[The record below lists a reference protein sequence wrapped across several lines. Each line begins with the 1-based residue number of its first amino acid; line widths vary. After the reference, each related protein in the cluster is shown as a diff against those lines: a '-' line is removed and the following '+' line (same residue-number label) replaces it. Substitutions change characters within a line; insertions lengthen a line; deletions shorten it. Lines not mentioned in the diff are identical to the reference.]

1 MKREMTVI
9 AGYQRQGA
17 GRRWLCWLWCLP
29 GLLAAG
35 SCQADNGK
43 NFTLPVSASIT
54 SGTCEVRMFSGEDA
68 PGTPDEGALELESDV
83 DFSDANKLGDE
94 GGVAGRGVG
103 TAVTLKLLCHGSAV
117 SGAIPVITAN
127 GTAIGADAA
136 GYLFKG
142 DGRSDIDPR
151 VGAIIS
157 LVKGTGGDL
166 QAWNA
171 SEYIAPGGTIELDAI
186 TAGNN
191 AQTQKLSA
199 TLYTGISCGD
209 KAACNVATGGPLK
222 TGLLYAPVTFS
233 FAYR

>member
-1 MKREMTVI
+1 MKREMTVM

-54 SGTCEVRMFSGEDA
+54 SGTCEVRMFHGENA
-68 PGTPDEGALELESDV
+68 SGTPDKGATNLETDV
-83 DFSDANKLGDE
+83 EFADPKRLGD
-94 GGVAGRGVG
+94 GGVTALREV

-127 GTAIGADAA
+127 GTAVGAGAA

-142 DGRSDIDPR
+142 EGRSDIDPR

-157 LVKGTGGDL
+157 SVKGTGEDL

-171 SEYIAPGGTIELDAI
+171 SEYIAPGGEIRLDAI
-186 TAGNN
+186 TAGN
-191 AQTQKLSA
+191 AQTQNLST
-199 TLYTGISCGD
+199 TLYAGISCGD

-222 TGLLYAPVTFS
+222 SGLLYAPVTFS